1 MGLTVE
7 QGKNGVW
14 VMRAGGALRKEELD
28 AAQSALIKRIGPQES
43 IRLLAIVGD
52 DFAGWVG
59 GEVWNDMGFFDEYG
73 DRIGKIA
80 IVGAAK
86 WEIEMMMFAC
96 AGLRR
101 APVRYFA
108 PGQLSEAYDW
118 LG

>member
-14 VMRAGGALRKEELD
+14 VMRAGGAMRKDELD
-28 AAQSALIKRIGPQES
+28 AVLATLIKTFGPQES
-43 IRLLAIVGD
+43 IKLLAIVGN

-59 GEVWNDMGFFDEYG
+59 GEVWNDMSFFDEHG
-73 DRIGKIA
+73 DRIEKIA
-80 IVGAAK
+80 IIGDAR
-86 WEIEMMMFAC
+86 WEAEMLMFSC

-101 APVRYFA
+101 APVKYFA

>member
-7 QGKNGVW
+7 QDKSGVW
-14 VMRAGGALRKEELD
+14 VMRVGGAMRKAELD
-28 AAQSALIKRIGPQES
+28 AVLSTVLKSLGPQES

-59 GEVWNDMGFFDEYG
+59 GEVWNDMGFFDEHG
-73 DRIGKIA
+73 DRVEKIA
-80 IVGAAK
+80 IIGDAK
-86 WEIEMMMFAC
+86 WESKMLMFAC
-96 AGLRR
+96 AGMRR